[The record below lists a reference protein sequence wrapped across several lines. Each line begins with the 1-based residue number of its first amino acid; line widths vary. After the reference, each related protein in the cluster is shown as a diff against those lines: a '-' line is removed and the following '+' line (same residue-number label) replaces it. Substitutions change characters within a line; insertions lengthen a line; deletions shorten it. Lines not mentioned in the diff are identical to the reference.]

1 MRRNAALFLY
11 TATALGISIVLA
23 LSAATVMDFP
33 QAYAQEEPSIID
45 ESVPAVSYYSALIS
59 GADQPGVGAGI
70 QFPLTSNLLQPGVL
84 KPSAVPVF
92 NPKWMTQTLAIVGD
106 DKGSEEWLK
115 LHLER
120 LLSLQATVIVVS
132 AASEKRFKDIQRQAN
147 ALPIVPDSGHW
158 LQSRLAAA
166 QVTVYPVLIGLDG
179 QARQIIFS
187 EGFERGEEHEK

>member
-1 MRRNAALFLY
+1 MRRNWPLQPV
-11 TATALGISIVLA
+11 GGDIHRNLA
-23 LSAATVMDFP
+23 LAFFAATTLISSSVN
-33 QAYAQEEPSIID
+33 AQTAPVVLD
-45 ESVPAVSYYSALIS
+45 DSVPAVSYYSALIS

-132 AASEKRFKDIQRQAN
+132 AASEN
-147 ALPIVPDSGHW
+147 ALKTSSDKPTHC
-158 LQSRLAAA
+158 QSSLIPATGYRA
-166 QVTVYPVLIGLDG
+166 VLP
-179 QARQIIFS
+179 QRM
-187 EGFERGEEHEK
+187 

>member
-1 MRRNAALFLY
+1 MRRN
-11 TATALGISIVLA
+11 LA
-23 LSAATVMDFP
+23 LAFFAATTLISSSVN
-33 QAYAQEEPSIID
+33 AQTAPVILD
-45 ESVPAVSYYSALIS
+45 DSVPAVSYYSALIS

-70 QFPLTSNLLQPGVL
+70 QFPLTSNLLHPGVL

-147 ALPIVPDSGHW
+147 ALPIVPDPGHW

-166 QVTVYPVLIGLDG
+166 HVTVYPVLIGLDG

-187 EGFERGEEHEK
+187 EGFERGEAHEK

>member
-1 MRRNAALFLY
+1 MPRNLALALY
-11 TATALGISIVLA
+11 AATALISSPADAQTV
-23 LSAATVMDFP
+23 AATMD
-33 QAYAQEEPSIID
+33 D
-45 ESVPAVSYYSALIS
+45 SVPAVSYYSALIS
-59 GADQPGVGAGI
+59 GADQPGVSAGI

-115 LHLER
+115 LHQAR

-166 QVTVYPVLIGLDG
+166 RVTVYPVLIGLDG

-187 EGFERGEEHEK
+187 EGFERGEAHEK

>member
-1 MRRNAALFLY
+1 MRRNL
-11 TATALGISIVLA
+11 VLA
-23 LSAATVMDFP
+23 LCTATVLISS
-33 QAYAQEEPSIID
+33 QSNAQTVPITTD
-45 ESVPAVSYYSALIS
+45 DSVPAVSYYSALIS
-59 GADQPGVGAGI
+59 GVDQPGVGAGA
-70 QFPLTSNLLQPGVL
+70 QFPLTSTLLQPGVL

-106 DKGSEEWLK
+106 DKGSKEWLK

-158 LQSRLAAA
+158 LQNRLAAA
-166 QVTVYPVLIGLDG
+166 RVTVYPVLIGLDG
-179 QARQIIFS
+179 KARQIIFS
-187 EGFERGEEHEK
+187 EGFERGDAHEK